1 MDEHVIRRLL
11 YLKALLMHGNRHAE
25 EDNAMDAVLGIL
37 HFDNAVEMLMNIL
50 LEYFGAPYKY
60 ERNFNELTESTVKA
74 VKKECD
80 KIDVNKLLKLREI
93 SNLHHTRNAIQ
104 HKGIIPAV
112 GEVRRYAIL
121 TQNLVEQVTSKLFG
135 LRFSDIS
142 LGELIKD
149 NDVRELF
156 ITADIAF
163 GKADYKKATIHA
175 VAAFELAKNNEQ
187 SLMYGSGLILR
198 KLISSGKMK
207 KEVES
212 YLDVL
217 TEELEILK
225 LRLDYKKYQKYRDIS
240 RDLTPFS
247 RFSQNT
253 IVSEIEKIANERLNK
268 LELPVLKDCARFS
281 LDFSIESILRWE
293 SVLRTGWHPPPEEII
308 FLNDS
313 S

>member
-11 YLKALLMHGNRHAE
+11 YLKALLMHGNKHTE
-25 EDNAMDAVLGIL
+25 EDNAMDAVLAIL
-37 HFDNAVEMLMNIL
+37 HFDNTVEMLMNII

-60 ERNFNELTESTVKA
+60 ERNFNTLTESTVKA
-74 VKKECD
+74 VKKENET
-80 KIDVNKLLKLREI
+80 IDANKLLKLREI
-93 SNLHHTRNAIQ
+93 SNLHHARNAIQ
-104 HKGIIPAV
+104 HKGIIPDV

-121 TQNLVEQVTSKLFG
+121 TQNLVEEVTSKLFG

-163 GKADYKKATIHA
+163 GKADYNKATIHA

-187 SLMYGSGLILR
+187 FLMHGSGLIIG
-198 KLISSGKMK
+198 KLLSSGKSK
-207 KEVES
+207 KEIEG
-212 YLDVL
+212 YLHIL

-240 RDLTPFS
+240 RNLTPFS

-253 IVSEIEKIANERLNK
+253 IVAEIGKNVNEK
-268 LELPVLKDCARFS
+268 LEKMGLSHLKDCARFC

-293 SVLRTGWHPPPEEII
+293 SVSRTGWFPPIEEI
-308 FLNDS
+308 NPTN
-313 S
+313 